1 MNASWKAG
9 FVKMS
14 TRDVELGKKTL
25 FGTRNFETRDSREKC
40 PGTLNKDA

>member
-1 MNASWKAG
+1 MPAGKKAG

-25 FGTRNFETRDSREKC
+25 FGTRKFETRDSREK
-40 PGTLNKDA
+40 